1 MDFFLYRPLM
11 QTCGRASRNADGK
24 VIMYADTITKSMKQT
39 LEETDRRR
47 KIQMAHNKK
56 YQITPQTI
64 QKKIHQALVEKEEFL
79 LKEKNISYGNSKM
92 FYKKIKS
99 LEKTMHQAA
108 KKLDFEK
115 AAQLRDELQ
124 EMRRIDLEM

>member
-1 MDFFLYRPLM
+1 
-11 QTCGRASRNADGK
+11 
-24 VIMYADTITKSMKQT
+24 MYADTITKSMKQT